1 MKRILWCFPPLILV
15 CLLLSSSAQDD
26 TPKVLQSVDSEAK
39 QVALFL
45 TTQCELEIQRAKS
58 ADREPDFSEYKYY
71 KFFTSYSVSN
81 EKIAKLIYPV
91 LSFVLNSCA
100 SYKSI
105 GPIKKPT
112 QINDTLF
119 AIDIRDYGWSLE
131 DWERIAGLD
140 PFFADAIVDHRL
152 YNYNRLL
159 SGNSMFRADWFIVH
173 ATDTTKQTDRK
184 FHDIIYYLLL
194 YGKDYEPKDADD
206 FRRIW
211 EVDLKTIRVKQV
223 ERGSVIDQ
231 GKSGVSRHARQVRRG
246 RTIFGA
252 YHETRDVKSYE
263 EKLVNA
269 ETEYGDKFVLKDF
282 IEDIF
287 ARHFDAQEF
296 ITSNRNR
303 LQVYQLG
310 NAVGKRLEEAD
321 AGIVWDRVDPNDP
334 RVRTAKG
341 CMVCHAVG
349 INPVSNAVADI
360 FRRGGKLNFKTKELN
375 DAVRSFYLSD
385 LDNDIE
391 DDNRLYARAVKECN
405 GLTAEENASAYEAVY
420 NWYMGP
426 VTPTQASFECGM
438 TYKDYKLA
446 IKPLTLGRLNQLYY
460 GTDVPRD
467 SWDSLNSGGY
477 ITSMLLIKKIDLG
490 KIAKEVIRQPA
501 AKIVKRIVEIETSRG
516 EGLNKVALV
525 IFEVSESAKVYI
537 EEELSRTT
545 GTRRLFYT
553 PELTVEGYYDVKIVE
568 GESVVKKR
576 ISVKPGYITKVRL
589 AR

>member
-1 MKRILWCFPPLILV
+1 MKRILWCFPPLILF
-15 CLLLSSSAQDD
+15 CLLLSSFAQDD
-26 TPKVLQSVDSEAK
+26 PPKVLQSVDSEAK

-45 TTQCELEIQRAKS
+45 TSQVEIEIIKAK
-58 ADREPDFSEYKYY
+58 AEDREPDFSQYKYF
-71 KFFTSYSVSN
+71 KFFTSYTVSN
-81 EKIAKLIYPV
+81 EKIQKLIPSV

-105 GPIKKPT
+105 RHIKKPT

-119 AIDIRDYGWSLE
+119 AIDIRDYGWSLD
-131 DWERIAGLD
+131 DWERIAGID
-140 PFFADAIVDHRL
+140 PYFAEPIVDHRL

-159 SGNSMFRADWFIVH
+159 SGNSLFRADWFIVH
-173 ATDTTKQTDRK
+173 ATDATKQTDRK
-184 FHDIIYYLLL
+184 IDDIIYYLLL
-194 YGKDYEPKDADD
+194 YGKGNEPKDADD

-211 EVDLKTIRVKQV
+211 EVDLKTIRIKQV

-246 RTIFGA
+246 RTIFGC

-263 EKLVNA
+263 EKLLRA
-269 ETEYGDKFVLKDF
+269 ESEYKNNFILKDF

-287 ARHFDAQEF
+287 ANHFDAQEF
-296 ITSNRNR
+296 ITSDRNR

-310 NAVGKRLEEAD
+310 NNVGKRLEEAD
-321 AGIVWDRVDPNDP
+321 AGIVWDRVDANDP

-375 DAVRSFYLSD
+375 DAVEAFYLSD
-385 LDNDIE
+385 LDSDIE

-405 GLTAEENASAYEAVY
+405 GLTPEENAAAYEAIY

-426 VTPTQASFECGM
+426 VTPTQAAFECGM
-438 TYKDYKLA
+438 TYRDYKLA
-446 IKPLTLGRLNQLYY
+446 IKPLTIGRLDQLYY
-460 GTDVPRD
+460 GIDIPRE

-477 ITSMLLIKKIDLG
+477 ITSMLLIKKLDLA

-501 AKIVKRIVEIETSRG
+501 AKIVKRIVEVESSKG
-516 EGLNKVALV
+516 QGLNRVALV
-525 IFEVSESAKVYI
+525 IFEVPESAKVYI
-537 EEELSRTT
+537 EGELSRTT

-553 PELTVEGYYDVKIVE
+553 PELSVEGYYDVKIVE
-568 GESVVKKR
+568 GESVIKKR